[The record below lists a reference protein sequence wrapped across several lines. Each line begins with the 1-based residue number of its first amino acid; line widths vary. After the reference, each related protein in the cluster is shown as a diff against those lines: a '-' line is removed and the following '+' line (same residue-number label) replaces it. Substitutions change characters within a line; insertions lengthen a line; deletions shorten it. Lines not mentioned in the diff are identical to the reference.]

1 MTTQFV
7 KNPIKCF
14 STTITVL
21 PCVSC
26 TPDVHG
32 IPGEGP
38 DRHQSAAR
46 TLRPLLGVVDELP
59 RKMLILLPVRRS
71 AGPRL
76 WPRLWPLHDAALLRA
91 NPKVTT
97 ANLAGGQNWIN
108 HPLETQKLGKFA
120 KVEIKV
126 KFYIEFKSFRRIAKS
141 CYFSEIKKEF

>member
-14 STTITVL
+14 PTTITVL

-46 TLRPLLGVVDELP
+46 TLRPLLGVVDELL
-59 RKMLILLPVRRS
+59 RKMLTLLPVRR
-71 AGPRL
+71 PHF
-76 WPRLWPLHDAALLRA
+76 WPLHDAALYSGQIPKLRLQPWQAA
-91 NPKVTT
+91 NK
-97 ANLAGGQNWIN
+97 
-108 HPLETQKLGKFA
+108 LELDKPPP
-120 KVEIKV
+120 
-126 KFYIEFKSFRRIAKS
+126 
-141 CYFSEIKKEF
+141 

>member
-46 TLRPLLGVVDELP
+46 TLRPLLGVVDELL
-59 RKMLILLPVRRS
+59 RKILILPVRRS
-71 AGPRL
+71 AGQRLRL
-76 WPRLWPLHDAALLRA
+76 WPRLWLRLWPLYDAAFLRA
-91 NPKVTT
+91 NPNITT
-97 ANLAGGQNWIN
+97 ADLAGGQNWIIS
-108 HPLETQKLGKFA
+108 P
-120 KVEIKV
+120 
-126 KFYIEFKSFRRIAKS
+126 
-141 CYFSEIKKEF
+141 

>member
-14 STTITVL
+14 STTITIL

-46 TLRPLLGVVDELP
+46 TLRPLLGVVDELL
-59 RKMLILLPVRRS
+59 RKMLILLPVRR
-71 AGPRL
+71 
-76 WPRLWPLHDAALLRA
+76 PRLWPLHDAALLRA

-108 HPLETQKLGKFA
+108 SPLRL
-120 KVEIKV
+120 
-126 KFYIEFKSFRRIAKS
+126 KSWVICKS
-141 CYFSEIKKEF
+141 

>member
-46 TLRPLLGVVDELP
+46 TLRPLLGVVDELL
-59 RKMLILLPVRRS
+59 RKILILLPVRRS
-71 AGPRL
+71 AGQRLRL
-76 WPRLWPLHDAALLRA
+76 WPRLWLRLWPLYDAAFLRA
-91 NPKVTT
+91 NPNITT
-97 ANLAGGQNWIN
+97 ADLAGGQNWIIS
-108 HPLETQKLGKFA
+108 P
-120 KVEIKV
+120 
-126 KFYIEFKSFRRIAKS
+126 
-141 CYFSEIKKEF
+141 